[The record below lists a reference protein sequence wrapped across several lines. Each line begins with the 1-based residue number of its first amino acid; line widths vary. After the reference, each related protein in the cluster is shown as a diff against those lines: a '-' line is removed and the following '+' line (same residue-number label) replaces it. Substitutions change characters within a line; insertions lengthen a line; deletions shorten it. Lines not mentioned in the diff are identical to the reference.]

1 LIQRITILPSPMA
14 LEAISTKA
22 PARISDHPHYNKK
35 VLWLI
40 CLVAAMG
47 GFLFGYDWVVVGGAK
62 PFYEP
67 YFQLTTPNMKGWGTS
82 SALIGCIVGAILC
95 YVFSDRYGRRRL
107 LILAGF
113 LFTLSAIGTA
123 LANDFVAF
131 NIYRIIGGFGIGI
144 ALNLSPMYIAEMSPP
159 EMRGK
164 LVSMNQLMIMI
175 GILAAQIANW
185 QISLLDTDMPANAT
199 EEMIRQ
205 SWNGQTGWRWMFG
218 LETIPAFLFFVLM
231 MFMPESVRWL
241 VKNGEDVKAAKILRQ
256 IGGEPYAKAEIPAI
270 KSTLSK
276 DEVAHVHFKALLEPG
291 LFKILMLGFFLA
303 ILQQWCGMN
312 VVFYYAADIFLAA
325 GYDMKQMMLQIVV
338 IGSVMVVSVVFTIY
352 FVDRSGRKNLML
364 LGTGCLAVIYII
376 EGYLFSLGVKGIPIV
391 ILTLSSVAIYS
402 FTLAPVVWVILSEI
416 FPNRI
421 RGAAMSLSAV
431 ALWIGNFSLTFTFP
445 AIKENLGWSL
455 NFWLYA
461 LICIVGFIV
470 LYLKLPE
477 TKGKSLEQIE
487 KELGV

>member
-1 LIQRITILPSPMA
+1 MA
-14 LEAISTKA
+14 IEAITSKA
-22 PARISDHPHYNKK
+22 PVRISDHPHYNKK

-82 SALIGCIVGAILC
+82 SALIGCIVGAIIC
-95 YVFSDRYGRRRL
+95 YAFSDRYGRRRL

-123 LANDFVAF
+123 LANDFVSF
-131 NIYRIIGGFGIGI
+131 NVYRIIGGFGIGI

-175 GILAAQIANW
+175 GILAAQVANW
-185 QISLLDTDMPANAT
+185 QISLLDTGMPANAT
-199 EEMIRQ
+199 GEMIRQ

-231 MFMPESVRWL
+231 IFMPESVRWL
-241 VKNGEDVKAAKILRQ
+241 VKNGEDAKAAKILRK

-270 KSTLSK
+270 KSTVSG

-325 GYDMKQMMLQIVV
+325 GYNMKQMMLQIVV
-338 IGSVMVVSVVFTIY
+338 IGSVMVVSVIFTIY
-352 FVDRSGRKNLML
+352 FVDRSGRKSLML

-445 AIKENLGWSL
+445 AIKDNLGWSL

-461 LICIVGFIV
+461 LICVAGFIV

>member
-1 LIQRITILPSPMA
+1 MA
-14 LEAISTKA
+14 IEAITSKA
-22 PARISDHPHYNKK
+22 PARISDLPSYNKK

-67 YFQLTTPNMKGWGTS
+67 YFQLTSPNMKGWGTS

-95 YVFSDRYGRRRL
+95 YAFSDRYGRRRL

-123 LANDFVAF
+123 LANDFVFF
-131 NIYRIIGGFGIGI
+131 NVYRIIGGFGIGI

-175 GILAAQIANW
+175 GILAAQVANW

-199 EEMIRQ
+199 EEVIRQ
-205 SWNGQTGWRWMFG
+205 SWNGQMGWRWMFG

-231 MFMPESVRWL
+231 IFMPESVRWL
-241 VKNGEDVKAAKILRQ
+241 VKNGEDGRAAKILRK
-256 IGGEPYAKAEIPAI
+256 IGGEAYAKAEIAAI
-270 KSTLSK
+270 KNTLSG
-276 DEVAHVHFKALLEPG
+276 DEVARVHFKALLEPG

-338 IGSVMVVSVVFTIY
+338 IGSVMVVSVIFTIY

-391 ILTLSSVAIYS
+391 ILTLSSVAVYS

-461 LICIVGFIV
+461 LICIAGFIV

>member
-1 LIQRITILPSPMA
+1 MDGNTITSLPDTG
-14 LEAISTKA
+14 IT
-22 PARISDHPHYNKK
+22 YNKSI
-35 VLWLI
+35 LWLI

-67 YFQLTTPNMKGWGTS
+67 YFQLTTPNEKGWGTS
-82 SALIGCIVGAILC
+82 SALVGCIVGAILC
-95 YVFSDRYGRRRL
+95 YAYSDRFGRKRL

-113 LFTLSAIGTA
+113 LFTVSAIGTG
-123 LANDFVAF
+123 LANTFLWF

-164 LVSMNQLMIMI
+164 FVSVNQLMIMI

-185 QISLLDTDMPANAT
+185 RISLLDTAMPADAT
-199 EEMIRQ
+199 EAIIRQ
-205 SWNGQTGWRWMFG
+205 SWNGQMGWRWMFAAEA
-218 LETIPAFLFFVLM
+218 LPAIIFFVLM
-231 MFMPESVRWL
+231 IFMPESARWL
-241 VKNGEDVKAAKILRQ
+241 VKNGQYGDAEKILRR
-256 IGGEPYAKAEIPAI
+256 IGGQRYAEAEITSIRTTISSEDIAQ
-270 KSTLSK
+270 
-276 DEVAHVHFKALLEPG
+276 VHFRELLRPAL
-291 LFKILMLGFFLA
+291 FRVLMLGFFLA

-338 IGSVMVVSVVFTIY
+338 IGSVMVVSVVFTI
-352 FVDRSGRKNLML
+352 FLVDTYGRKTLML
-364 LGTGCLAVIYII
+364 LGTGCLALIYLV
-376 EGYLFSLGVKGIPIV
+376 EGYLFKVGVQGLPIV
-391 ILTLSSVAIYS
+391 ALTLASVAVYS

-431 ALWIGNFSLTFTFP
+431 VLWIGNFSLTFTFP

-461 LICIVGFIV
+461 LICVGGFIV
-470 LYLKLPE
+470 IHRQLPE
-477 TKGKSLEQIE
+477 TRGKSLETIE
-487 KELGV
+487 RELGL